1 MNHSGKAARRTDV
14 AYVLAKLRVRGVDY
28 LLLNAH
34 HKWGDWSLVGG
45 HVEPCDADW
54 CAAAVREA
62 SEELAPLRYGEDI
75 EVDPDEIGRLEWG
88 PVASRSAGGALTEY
102 RARCYA
108 LRFKSDPRAC
118 LSKLSDADFVLLPTS
133 ELANEPRVSSVV
145 ERTAHLLRGW
155 SELPLSWDADLDDL
169 PLRPKPSRTTAHA
182 GGSRTS
188 RPVTPSS

>member
-1 MNHSGKAARRTDV
+1 MNHPARAARRTDV

-118 LSKLSDADFVLLPTS
+118 LSKLSESEFVLLPAS
-133 ELANEPRVSSVV
+133 DLATEPRVSSVV
-145 ERTAHLLRGW
+145 ERTAHLLQEWR
-155 SELPLSWDADLDDL
+155 ELPLSWDADLDDL
-169 PLRPKPSRTTAHA
+169 PLRSRSSKPSVHA
-182 GGSRTS
+182 R
-188 RPVTPSS
+188 